1 MSINDAIIQVRFES
15 IGLNNLYT
23 QASKNV
29 FVLEYLN
36 TEMYFSQLNIDK
48 KNKIIPTIFQKLS
61 ETYIELNYT
70 TCLKW

>member
-36 TEMYFSQLNIDK
+36 TEMYFSQLKIDK
-48 KNKIIPTIFQKLS
+48 KIR
-61 ETYIELNYT
+61 
-70 TCLKW
+70 

>member
-29 FVLEYLN
+29 FVFEYLN
-36 TEMYFSQLNIDK
+36 TEMYFSQLKIDK
-48 KNKIIPTIFQKLS
+48 KIR
-61 ETYIELNYT
+61 
-70 TCLKW
+70 